1 MSDIRIYPAEGT
13 WSVRA
18 NGAVIGES
26 TRALELVQRD
36 YPFVI
41 YFPREDIA
49 SAVLEP
55 SDRPLICDDRGEG
68 VFFHVSSPEGV
79 ILNAGY
85 SLTNPTEA
93 AAELRGYLAFD
104 ASKVTVERI

>member
-1 MSDIRIYPAEGT
+1 MNPIRIYPAQGT
-13 WSVRA
+13 WTVRA

-26 TRALELVQRD
+26 TNALELVQRD

-49 SAVLEP
+49 AAVLEP
-55 SDRPLICDDRGEG
+55 SERKLICDDRGEG
-68 VFFHVSSPEGV
+68 AYFHVSSPEGM
-79 ILNAGY
+79 IRNAGY
-85 SLTNPTEA
+85 SLTNPTGD
-93 AAELRGYLAFD
+93 AEQLRDYLAFD

>member
-1 MSDIRIYPAEGT
+1 MTNIRIYPAQGT
-13 WSVRA
+13 WTVRA

-49 SAVLEP
+49 GAVLEP

-68 VFFHVSSPEGV
+68 VFFHVSSPEGMV
-79 ILNAGY
+79 LNAGY
-85 SLTNPTEA
+85 SLTNPTEEA
-93 AAELRGYLAFD
+93 AQLRDYLAFD

>member
-1 MSDIRIYPAEGT
+1 MSQLKIYPAAGT

-26 TRALELVQRD
+26 TRALEVLHRD

-49 SAVLEP
+49 SAVLDP
-55 SDRPLICDDRGEG
+55 SDRQFVCDDRGEG
-68 VFFHVSSPEGV
+68 EYFHVSSPEGV

-85 SLTNPTEA
+85 TLTAPTEA
-93 AAELRGYLAFD
+93 AAQLRGYLAFD
-104 ASKVTVERI
+104 AAKVTVERI